1 MSVTTIFLI
10 LFGVALLLSAI
21 GFYKFVYFISV
32 GYGAAIFG
40 QGIALLAL
48 FWDKLNIASV
58 LLCILLILYGIRLS
72 GFLLYREIKNAAYRK
87 QLKKEVKDTSKMKFF
102 TKFILWIS
110 CALLYVLMVSPV
122 AFRFCNGDFTV
133 DAAYIVGIAVCIFG
147 LVLESASDMTKSNF
161 KKKNPDKLCKV
172 GLFKIVR
179 CPNYLGEMLI
189 WTGFL
194 LVAVS
199 SLCTVAQWIVALL
212 GYIGIIFVMFSGA
225 RRREEQHEKR
235 YGKDPEYQVYAKTV
249 PILLPFV
256 PLYSLKKYKF
266 LVF

>member
-1 MSVTTIFLI
+1 M
-10 LFGVALLLSAI
+10 
-21 GFYKFVYFISV
+21 
-32 GYGAAIFG
+32 
-40 QGIALLAL
+40 
-48 FWDKLNIASV
+48 N
-58 LLCILLILYGIRLS
+58 
-72 GFLLYREIKNAAYRK
+72 
-87 QLKKEVKDTSKMKFF
+87 
-102 TKFILWIS
+102 
-110 CALLYVLMVSPV
+110 
-122 AFRFCNGDFTV
+122 
-133 DAAYIVGIAVCIFG
+133 
-147 LVLESASDMTKSNF
+147 KSHF